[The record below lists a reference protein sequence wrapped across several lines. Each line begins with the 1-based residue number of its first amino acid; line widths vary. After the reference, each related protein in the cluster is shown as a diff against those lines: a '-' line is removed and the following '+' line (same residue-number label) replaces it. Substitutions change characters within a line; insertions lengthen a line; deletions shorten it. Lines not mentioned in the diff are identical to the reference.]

1 MTAPAIQKIP
11 FVDLSAI
18 HEPLLDE
25 MRAAINGVLER
36 NDYILGD
43 DVRCF
48 EEEFASYCEADHG
61 VGVDSGTS
69 ALELS
74 LRALGVGIG
83 DEVITSANTFIAT
96 ALAATAVGARPVLV
110 DIDPVTQNLD
120 PNRIEGAISERTR
133 AIIPVHLYGHPAPM
147 DEIMQIADKRGLP
160 VIEDASQAHGARY
173 KGRRVGSIGH
183 VGAFSLYPSK
193 NLGALGD
200 AGVLVTNDGGLAD
213 TIRHL
218 RNWGSTVKY
227 QHDTVGWNRRL
238 DTLQAAVLRIK
249 LRHLDGWSASRR
261 EIASQYDR
269 AFDELDL
276 PIRRPHT
283 APWAEPVYHLYV
295 VAASDRDDLQRHLQ
309 AEGIGTVIHYP
320 TPIHLQPAYADLG
333 YGVGDFPETERAAA
347 EILSLPMF
355 PGLAPASVDRVVE
368 AIAAWRP

>member
-1 MTAPAIQKIP
+1 MTAPAIQQIP

-18 HEPLLDE
+18 HDPLVDE

-43 DVRCF
+43 DVRGF
-48 EEEFASYCEADHG
+48 EEEFAAYCEADHG

-74 LRALGVGIG
+74 LRALGVGPG

-96 ALAATAVGARPVLV
+96 ALAATAVGARPVLI
-110 DIDPVTQNLD
+110 DIDPLTQNLD
-120 PNRIEGAISERTR
+120 PNRIEAAITDRTR

-147 DEIMQIADKRGLP
+147 DEIMQIAEAHGLS

-173 KGRRVGSIGH
+173 KGRRVGGIGH

-200 AGVLVTNDGGLAD
+200 AGVLVTNDSDLAES
-213 TIRHL
+213 IRHL

-249 LRHLDGWSASRR
+249 LRHLDGWNASRR
-261 EIASQYDR
+261 EIASRY
-269 AFDELDL
+269 DELFDDRDL

-283 APWAEPVYHLYV
+283 ASWAESVYHLYV
-295 VAASDRDDLQRHLQ
+295 VAASERDDLQRHLQ
-309 AEGIGTVIHYP
+309 SEGVGTVIHYP

-333 YGVGDFPETERAAA
+333 YGVGDFPITERAAT

-355 PGLAPASVDRVVE
+355 PGLSLASVDRVVD
-368 AIAAWRP
+368 AVAAWRR

>member
-1 MTAPAIQKIP
+1 MTAPAVQQVP

-18 HEPLLDE
+18 HQPLIAE
-25 MRAAINGVLER
+25 IREAIDGVLER

-43 DVRCF
+43 DVRGF
-48 EEEFASYCEADHG
+48 EEEFAAYCEAAHG

-69 ALELS
+69 ALELA
-74 LRALGVGIG
+74 LRALGVGPG
-83 DEVITSANTFIAT
+83 DEVVTSANTFIAT
-96 ALAATAVGARPVLV
+96 ALAVTAVGARPVLI

-120 PNRIEGAISERTR
+120 PNRIEGVITDRTR

-147 DEIMQIADKRGLP
+147 DEIMQIANRHGLA

-200 AGVLVTNDGGLAD
+200 AGVLVTDDPDLAESV
-213 TIRHL
+213 RHL

-227 QHDTVGWNRRL
+227 RHDTVGWNRRM

-249 LRHLDGWSASRR
+249 LRHLDDWNASRR
-261 EIASQYDR
+261 AAASRYDSL
-269 AFDELDL
+269 FDERQL
-276 PIRRPHT
+276 PIRRPQT
-283 APWAEPVYHLYV
+283 AAWAEPVYHLYV
-295 VAASDRDDLQRHLQ
+295 VATSDRDDLQLHLQ
-309 AEGIGTVIHYP
+309 GEGVGTVIHYP
-320 TPIHLQPAYADLG
+320 TPIHLQPAYQDLG
-333 YGVGDFPETERAAA
+333 YGVGDFPVTERSAR

-355 PGLAPASVDRVVE
+355 PGLAPASIDRVVD
-368 AIAAWRP
+368 AIAIWRR

>member
-1 MTAPAIQKIP
+1 MTAPAVQQIP

-18 HEPLLDE
+18 HDPLIDE

-43 DVRCF
+43 DVRGF
-48 EEEFASYCEADHG
+48 EEEFAAFCEADHG

-69 ALELS
+69 AIELA
-74 LRALGVGIG
+74 LRALGVGLG

-120 PNRIEGAISERTR
+120 PNRIERVINERTR

-147 DEIMQIADKRGLP
+147 DEIMQIANAHGLA

-173 KGRRVGSIGH
+173 KGRRVGGIGH

-200 AGVLVTNDGGLAD
+200 AGVVVTNDADLAES
-213 TIRHL
+213 IRHL

-227 QHDTVGWNRRL
+227 RHDTVGWNRRL

-249 LRHLDGWSASRR
+249 LRHLDSWNASRR
-261 EIASQYDR
+261 EIAARYDLL
-269 AFDELDL
+269 FDRLDL
-276 PIRRPHT
+276 AIRRPQT

-295 VAASDRDDLQRHLQ
+295 VSAPDRDDLQRHLQ

-333 YGVGDFPETERAAA
+333 HGYGDFPVTERAAT
-347 EILSLPMF
+347 EILSLPIF
-355 PGLAPASVDRVVE
+355 PGLAIASVERVVDV
-368 AIAAWRP
+368 IAAWRR